1 MRNRRLQHRFTSVSY
16 ARNRW
21 PHSRAMLP
29 SQTSAE
35 IRQLSIYECCLMAGL
50 SAPALTR
57 HHTGISHN
65 AIKKVA
71 KVQSRLM
78 RLNAY
83 HNQAHI
89 CQVIIAAGL
98 LADEASISQVERDI
112 LIVAALIHDFGHRG
126 AKRNK
131 TPFWQEVF
139 SCDKALPLLISGGM
153 DSRLVG
159 LFYEM
164 VLATSPLADAD
175 TAKAQGK
182 GQNKQQGDD
191 IISLLADADLYA
203 SLFGAKRDVDKLTGQ
218 LKFEERLTMPMAD
231 LRDGFL
237 ASCKV
242 KGLSSLAGQALH
254 DRLGT
259 NMTYFRSR

>member
-1 MRNRRLQHRFTSVSY
+1 MRNRRLLHRFPLLFY

-35 IRQLSIYECCLMAGL
+35 MKQLSLYECCLMAGL
-50 SAPALTR
+50 SAPSFTR
-57 HHTGISHN
+57 HNTGISHN
-65 AIKKVA
+65 AIKQVA
-71 KVQSRLM
+71 KAQSRLM

-131 TPFWQEVF
+131 TPFWQEIF
-139 SCDKALPLLISGGM
+139 SCDKALPLLIRGGM

-164 VLATSPLADAD
+164 VLATSPQADAD
-175 TAKAQGK
+175 TAKG
-182 GQNKQQGDD
+182 QGDD
-191 IISLLADADLYA
+191 IISLLADADLFA

-218 LKFEERLTMPMAD
+218 LKFEERLTMPMAE
-231 LRDGFL
+231 LRDRFL
-237 ASCKV
+237 ASCKA

-254 DRLGT
+254 DRLET

>member
-1 MRNRRLQHRFTSVSY
+1 MRNTRLHHRFTSVFY

-35 IRQLSIYECCLMAGL
+35 MKQLSLYECCLMAGL
-50 SAPALTR
+50 SAPSCTR
-57 HHTGISHN
+57 HNTGISHN

-71 KVQSRLM
+71 KAQSRLM

-131 TPFWQEVF
+131 MPFWQEIF
-139 SCDKALPLLISGGM
+139 SCDKALPLLIRGGM

-164 VLATSPLADAD
+164 VLATSPQADAD
-175 TAKAQGK
+175 TVKGK
-182 GQNKQQGDD
+182 GDD
-191 IISLLADADLYA
+191 IISLLADADLFA

-218 LKFEERLTMPMAD
+218 LKFEERLTMPMAE
-231 LRDGFL
+231 LRDRFL
-237 ASCKV
+237 ASCKA

>member
-1 MRNRRLQHRFTSVSY
+1 MRNTRLHHRFTSVFY

-35 IRQLSIYECCLMAGL
+35 MRQLSLYECCLMAGL
-50 SAPALTR
+50 SAPSLTR
-57 HHTGISHN
+57 HNTGISHN

-71 KVQSRLM
+71 KAQSRLM

-131 TPFWQEVF
+131 TPFWQEIF
-139 SCDKALPLLISGGM
+139 SCDKALPLLIRGGM

-164 VLATSPLADAD
+164 VLATSPQADAD
-175 TAKAQGK
+175 TAKGQGQ

-191 IISLLADADLYA
+191 IISLLADADLFA

-237 ASCKV
+237 ASCKA

>member
-35 IRQLSIYECCLMAGL
+35 MRQLSLYECCLMAGL
-50 SAPALTR
+50 SAPSFTR

-71 KVQSRLM
+71 KAQSRLM

-112 LIVAALIHDFGHRG
+112 LIVAALMHDFGHQG

-131 TPFWQEVF
+131 TPFWQEVY
-139 SCDKALPLLISGGM
+139 SCDKALPLLIRGGM

-164 VLATSPLADAD
+164 VLATSPQADAD
-175 TAKAQGK
+175 TVQIQG
-182 GQNKQQGDD
+182 KQQGDD
-191 IISLLADADLYA
+191 IISLLADADLFA
-203 SLFGAKRDVDKLTGQ
+203 SLFGTKRDVDKLTAQ

-237 ASCKV
+237 AACKA

>member
-1 MRNRRLQHRFTSVSY
+1 
-16 ARNRW
+16 
-21 PHSRAMLP
+21 MLP

-35 IRQLSIYECCLMAGL
+35 MRQLSLYECCLMAGL
-50 SAPALTR
+50 SAPSFTR
-57 HHTGISHN
+57 HNTGISHT

-71 KVQSRLM
+71 KAQSRLM

-112 LIVAALIHDFGHRG
+112 LIVAALIHDFGHLG

-139 SCDKALPLLISGGM
+139 SCDKALPLLIRGGM

-164 VLATSPLADAD
+164 VLATSPQADAD
-175 TAKAQGK
+175 TVQVQGK
-182 GQNKQQGDD
+182 KQGDE
-191 IISLLADADLYA
+191 IISLLADADLFA
-203 SLFGAKRDVDKLTGQ
+203 SLFGAKRDVDMLTAQ
-218 LKFEERLTMPMAD
+218 LKFEERLTMPMAE

-237 ASCKV
+237 AACKA
-242 KGLSSLAGQALH
+242 KGLSSLAGQTLH
-254 DRLGT
+254 NRLGT